1 LKQAKDNFKNMKLDI
16 FWDKTVDDTKS
27 LSLKSELTARELD
40 LRFRLLEH
48 KGEMYAQLAD
58 EGLKAE
64 ARYNDH
70 FVKARASHSHETTN
84 YGLEVMCTNMIY
96 KTILY

>member
-1 LKQAKDNFKNMKLDI
+1 MKLDI
-16 FWDKTVDDTKS
+16 FWDKTADDTKS

-40 LRFRLLEH
+40 LRFRLLEN
-48 KGEMYAQLAD
+48 KGEMYAQLVD

-70 FVKARASHSHETTN
+70 FVKAKASHSHEAAN
-84 YGLEVMCTNMIY
+84 YGLEVMTELIVY
-96 KTILY
+96 PG